1 MNVLRGVLGD
11 EISLLQYELRRHPR
25 FALPWSPDAAFG
37 APIDQSLGSEH
48 PIICDLKTAR
58 KLCMAQTLT
67 MSKVLEPFLTV
78 VTSEIVN
85 SAITSTAL
93 ACVERL
99 VTECELAMKEDDFP
113 DFKFAE
119 GLDDV
124 VDSCKSCTFEAV
136 DSAKDDAAHIRRA
149 KVAARSVLAGLP
161 DNISDATILTAFE
174 ICLQLVF
181 SKRASDVLRREAE
194 EWMLKIVQGACGMDF
209 NQDEYC
215 DEEAVFSLDA
225 IRKCLKDQRE
235 SNQQAAD
242 FSFEQTGVEP
252 SFLKPP
258 SVVPQHAFLTLGA
271 LLSDPS
277 VTRTARERL
286 VGLRLLNAAVR
297 SLPKDCHPLPRQVLL
312 SDASIAVLRCLGSVP
327 PPPAVVLCS
336 AMSTTGS
343 ICRMLGDSAAAFL
356 FILLRTVFSGFTQ
369 MKSHAVLRELY
380 LESIGT
386 FIAAPGLLASV
397 FAAIDCEPQLPVVA
411 EGFLN
416 LLESTVRSEFPLV
429 VKRSSSSSEL
439 SSVMDVIASTDLQDI
454 VHMEMQPLASDPD
467 ESNAAEEQVVSRAV
481 SVITAKIMLDVVES
495 ICIRHKAFSQ
505 GRGQKVESSVSTVK
519 EVTAKRRAQ
528 RAEKKKLR
536 AVAEVFNAE
545 MGKGTGEKVLKLVM
559 ESPIVPSNTSG
570 TTVSVEER
578 DCITVAQFLR
588 MTPDLDKSH
597 IGVVLGEPDEFS
609 TCVLAKYTE
618 TFSFANVS
626 FTDAIRIYLESF
638 RLPGEAQK
646 ISRIMSSFADRYYKQ
661 NEPFGG
667 PLSSAD
673 ATYVLSYAVVMLNT
687 DRHNDSVKKK
697 MTVDDFVRNNRGIN
711 DGKDLDR
718 GFLEGIYSS
727 ISEEEIKMSDE
738 AGMDALT
745 RAHWHSLLLEFGVI
759 DDPHRSFS
767 DHKTIVLPKDTDLHD
782 EDVFRII
789 CNGSIHAAFALLDE
803 AEDTTEAQSALEGF
817 TLIAKCAASYRIPN
831 AIDLVI
837 IMLAS
842 ASKLRNTSLKGSVRE
857 FGARIKAQMSAVSLF
872 AVARQSA
879 DWMRSG
885 GWQAF
890 IDCVLSLHA
899 LDLLPAQLES
909 DLCTYGDDIV
919 DSEGNP
925 PPPSKNIPSWWPARR
940 LNSRNSSNEEET
952 ARTGKAGNG
961 IWSIFGGGGSNT
973 DTESESEDID
983 PPEHLLLKS
992 PEELKARE
1000 LARNCILALVVE
1012 ELIINETRFIRSDS
1026 LACLCSA
1033 ISDSAPIACGR
1044 KRSSGA
1050 SGSEK
1055 CYKEN
1060 SNGLNLDAATGTS
1073 VAAFCIDWL
1082 CLVTLKNRDRLGLT
1096 WPHLFR
1102 LLMNCIHGRNESGP
1116 LVERA
1121 LAAVFRICLRFL
1133 HRDEIRTEALTLVE
1147 TISKVD
1153 VSILRK
1159 VADWLSIALYQL
1171 VKVQAVHLS
1180 SRANREAVFLILEKT
1195 SSLDKR
1201 TSSVSL
1207 ETLDLITRENLNWF
1221 TDDEDLFQRLCRSL
1235 GTVLRSRFH
1244 THSSLVDEILLRLR
1258 SHAESETGRGATPKQ
1273 ELYKHYW
1280 KPWIKLCTN
1289 LVIARRGEIQEQT
1302 MVMLERTLSSES
1314 CEKALRSTD
1323 WKDLF
1328 STILVP
1334 FMKSEMDSDDQEEIL
1349 YFGRIKLR
1357 GVMVLSRTFLLQYT
1371 RIYDSVNRED
1381 FLEMWKAILGA
1392 MEYVSSTNVKD
1403 ANDYIPESVKN
1414 MVLVLAASKIL
1425 IPQNN
1430 RLWNETQ
1437 SSVSTWFP
1445 DVGELIS
1452 SVEASS
1458 AR

>member
-1 MNVLRGVLGD
+1 MNGLRGVLGD

-37 APIDQSLGSEH
+37 VPIDQSLGREH
-48 PIICDLKTAR
+48 PIICDLKAAR
-58 KLCMAQTLT
+58 KLCMTQTLT
-67 MSKVLEPFLTV
+67 MSNVLEPFLTV

-99 VTECELAMKEDDFP
+99 VTECDLAMKEGDFP
-113 DFKFAE
+113 EFKFAE

-136 DSAKDDAAHIRRA
+136 DSTKDEAAHIRRA
-149 KVAARSVLAGLP
+149 KVASRSVLAGLP

-194 EWMLKIVQGACGMDF
+194 ESMLKIVQGACGMDF

-215 DEEAVFSLDA
+215 DEAAVFSLDV
-225 IRKCLKDQRE
+225 IRKCLKDLRE

-252 SFLKPP
+252 SFSKPP

-312 SDASIAVLRCLGSVP
+312 TDASIAVLRCLGSVP

-343 ICRMLGDSAAAFL
+343 ICRKLGDSAAAFL
-356 FILLRTVFSGFTQ
+356 FILFRTAFPGFTQ

-380 LESIGT
+380 LESIGA
-386 FIAAPGLLASV
+386 FITAPGLLPSV

-416 LLESTVRSEFPLV
+416 ILESSVQSEFPLV
-429 VKRSSSSSEL
+429 VQRSSSSSEF

-454 VHMEMQPLASDPD
+454 VHMELQPLASDQD
-467 ESNAAEEQVVSRAV
+467 ESNAAAHVVTRAV
-481 SVITAKIMLDVVES
+481 SVITAKIMLDIVES

-505 GRGQKVESSVSTVK
+505 GRGQKVEESSVATVE
-519 EVTAKRRAQ
+519 EVTAQRRAQ

-536 AVAEVFNAE
+536 AVAEVFNAK
-545 MGKGTGEKVLKLVM
+545 MGNGTGEKVLKLVM
-559 ESPIVPSNTSG
+559 ESPIVSSSTSG
-570 TTVSVEER
+570 TTVSAEER
-578 DCITVAQFLR
+578 DGITVAQFLR

-618 TFSFANVS
+618 TFAFANVT

-738 AGMDALT
+738 AGMDGLT
-745 RAHWHSLLLEFGVI
+745 RAHWRSLLLEFGAME
-759 DDPHRSFS
+759 DPHRSFS
-767 DHKTIVLPKDTDLHD
+767 DHRTIVLPKDADLHD

-842 ASKLRNTSLKGSVRE
+842 ASRIRNTSLKGSVKE

-879 DWMRSG
+879 DWIRSG
-885 GWQAF
+885 GWKAVV
-890 IDCVLSLHA
+890 DCVLSLHA
-899 LDLLPAQLES
+899 LDLLPPQLES

-919 DSEGNP
+919 DSDGNP
-925 PPPSKNIPSWWPARR
+925 PPSSKNIPSWWPARR
-940 LNSRNSSNEEET
+940 LQSSNPSNGGET
-952 ARTGKAGNG
+952 AKPGKAGNG

-973 DTESESEDID
+973 DSVAEAIH

-1000 LARNCILALVVE
+1000 LARNCILALTVE

-1026 LACLCSA
+1026 LACLCTA
-1033 ISDSAPIACGR
+1033 ISDSAPIASIT
-1044 KRSSGA
+1044 KQSSGPG
-1050 SGSEK
+1050 GSEK
-1055 CYKEN
+1055 SYKEKG
-1060 SNGLNLDAATGTS
+1060 NGLNLDTATATS
-1073 VAAFCIDWL
+1073 VSAFCIDWL

-1096 WPHLFR
+1096 WPHLHR
-1102 LLMNCIHGRNESGP
+1102 LLMNSIHGRSESGP
-1116 LVERA
+1116 LV
-1121 LAAVFRICLRFL
+1121 V
-1133 HRDEIRTEALTLVE
+1133 V
-1147 TISKVD
+1147 IS
-1153 VSILRK
+1153 
-1159 VADWLSIALYQL
+1159 
-1171 VKVQAVHLS
+1171 
-1180 SRANREAVFLILEKT
+1180 
-1195 SSLDKR
+1195 
-1201 TSSVSL
+1201 
-1207 ETLDLITRENLNWF
+1207 
-1221 TDDEDLFQRLCRSL
+1221 
-1235 GTVLRSRFH
+1235 
-1244 THSSLVDEILLRLR
+1244 
-1258 SHAESETGRGATPKQ
+1258 AT
-1273 ELYKHYW
+1273 
-1280 KPWIKLCTN
+1280 
-1289 LVIARRGEIQEQT
+1289 
-1302 MVMLERTLSSES
+1302 
-1314 CEKALRSTD
+1314 
-1323 WKDLF
+1323 
-1328 STILVP
+1328 
-1334 FMKSEMDSDDQEEIL
+1334 
-1349 YFGRIKLR
+1349 
-1357 GVMVLSRTFLLQYT
+1357 
-1371 RIYDSVNRED
+1371 
-1381 FLEMWKAILGA
+1381 
-1392 MEYVSSTNVKD
+1392 
-1403 ANDYIPESVKN
+1403 
-1414 MVLVLAASKIL
+1414 
-1425 IPQNN
+1425 
-1430 RLWNETQ
+1430 
-1437 SSVSTWFP
+1437 
-1445 DVGELIS
+1445 
-1452 SVEASS
+1452 
-1458 AR
+1458 